1 MSKGYRPLQGTA
13 GELMKIDS
21 STWLFIMVV
30 GLGWWAVTEYESNSL
45 LKDDNFKKSK
55 IIATQS
61 LQFNRFNQIATT
73 AYRHGIQ
80 AEANSQERVIEY
92 RTILKKEPTC
102 DLLVPQS
109 VADRLLKYT
118 YELRSMYAD
127 PKNTNR
133 TSASTTT
140 TRTLTYCQAVLWIDL
155 LLSALDKANG
165 QLKAIRKTDDE
176 RAAQ

>member
-1 MSKGYRPLQGTA
+1 MIVF
-13 GELMKIDS
+13 M
-21 STWLFIMVV
+21 
-30 GLGWWAVTEYESNSL
+30 GWWAVSEHENNSL
-45 LKDDNFKKSK
+45 LKADNSNKSK

-80 AEANSQERVIEY
+80 TEAKSQEKVIEY
-92 RTILKKEPTC
+92 REILKKELTC
-102 DLLVPQS
+102 DLPVPQPI
-109 VADRLLKYT
+109 ADGLLKYT

-127 PKNTNR
+127 PQNTNG

-140 TRTLTYCQAVLWIDL
+140 TSTSTLTYCQAVLWIAP

>member
-1 MSKGYRPLQGTA
+1 
-13 GELMKIDS
+13 MKTDS
-21 STWLFIMVV
+21 STWLFLMIV
-30 GLGWWAVTEYESNSL
+30 GLGWWAVSEYESNSL

-61 LQFNRFNQIATT
+61 LQFNRFNQMATT
-73 AYRHGIQ
+73 AYRYGIQ
-80 AEANSQERVIEY
+80 AEVKSQERVIEY

-109 VADRLLKYT
+109 IADRLLKYT

-127 PKNTNR
+127 PQNVNR
-133 TSASTTT
+133 TSASTTST
-140 TRTLTYCQAVLWIDL
+140 STLTYCQAVLWINP

-165 QLKAIRKTDDE
+165 QLKAIRELEAE
-176 RAAQ
+176 RKQTFN

>member
-1 MSKGYRPLQGTA
+1 
-13 GELMKIDS
+13 MKIDNS
-21 STWLFIMVV
+21 FWLFIMVV
-30 GLGWWAVTEYESNSL
+30 GLGWWAVTEHESNSL

-80 AEANSQERVIEY
+80 AEAKSQEKVIEY
-92 RTILKKEPTC
+92 REILKKELTC
-102 DLLVPQS
+102 DLPVPQPI
-109 VADRLLKYT
+109 ADGVLKYT

-127 PKNTNR
+127 PQNTNR

-140 TRTLTYCQAVLWIDL
+140 TSTLTYCQVVLWVEP
-155 LLSALDKANG
+155 LLSALAIANG
-165 QLKAIRKTDDE
+165 KLEMIEKIEEQRWK
-176 RAAQ
+176 